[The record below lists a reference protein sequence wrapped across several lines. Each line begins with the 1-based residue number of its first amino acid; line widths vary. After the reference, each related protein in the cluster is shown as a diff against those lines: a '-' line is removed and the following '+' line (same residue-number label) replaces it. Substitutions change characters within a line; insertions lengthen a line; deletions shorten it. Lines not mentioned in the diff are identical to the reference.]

1 MGLISKYFSKPLDNK
16 GVLCY
21 TIVRNEKT
29 IKGKTAMK
37 NFFARRSVKT
47 AIIAVVGFICG
58 LVVDSAIFAINPIVC
73 GIVEAALLAAVY
85 YSLSLKDERRM

>member
-1 MGLISKYFSKPLDNK
+1 MLYYYQKLKNNK
-16 GVLCY
+16 GETV
-21 TIVRNEKT
+21 
-29 IKGKTAMK
+29 MK

-73 GIVEAALLAAVY
+73 GIVEAALLSAVY

>member
-1 MGLISKYFSKPLDNK
+1 
-16 GVLCY
+16 
-21 TIVRNEKT
+21 
-29 IKGKTAMK
+29 MK

-73 GIVEAALLAAVY
+73 GICGIVEAALLSAVY

>member
-21 TIVRNEKT
+21 TIIRNKKNNKGET
-29 IKGKTAMK
+29 IMK

-47 AIIAVVGFICG
+47 AIIAVVGFVCG
-58 LVVDSAIFAINPIVC
+58 LVVDSSIFSINPIVC
-73 GIVEAALLAAVY
+73 GIVEAALLSAIY
-85 YSLSLKDERRM
+85 YSLSLKDDRKL

>member
-1 MGLISKYFSKPLDNK
+1 
-16 GVLCY
+16 
-21 TIVRNEKT
+21 
-29 IKGKTAMK
+29 MK
-37 NFFARRSVKT
+37 NFFARCSVNT

-73 GIVEAALLAAVY
+73 GIVEAALLSAVY